1 MPPPEWS
8 ESVADLVDPESW
20 EQSGGDWV
28 ANTDD
33 EGLDTFVSWVV
44 VPNLEVR
51 LSVGSLDLRADV
63 HHSNYREEMLRLR
76 NAAAG
81 YNQELP
87 DE

>member
-1 MPPPEWS
+1 LPPPEWAD
-8 ESVADLVDPESW
+8 SVASLVAPEDW
-20 EQSGGDWV
+20 APSGGDWI

-33 EGLDTFVSWVV
+33 ADLDAFVSWVV
-44 VPNLEVR
+44 VPGLEVR
-51 LSVGSLDLRADV
+51 MSVGSLDLRADV

-76 NAAAG
+76 NATAG